1 MPRSLAMDNPA
12 PDNPAPENPATIL
25 AGESE
30 LIFCDDTMPGITRR
44 KVPHGWG
51 YWDVEGNRIKDRDEI
66 ERLNKIALPP
76 AYENAWFSP
85 FANGHILATGTD
97 AKGRKQ
103 YRYHP
108 EFRSHRECEKFDSCG
123 SFGRLLPLVR
133 KRVQSDLRSP
143 RLGRERAIASV
154 IRLLDTG
161 GIRVGNESYAK
172 TNKSF
177 GATTLR
183 KRHARLEG
191 QVLKLRFK
199 AKSGQV
205 REMRITDKSL
215 IRFVRRMQ
223 DLPGQHLFRYVG
235 DDGEA
240 CPVTSS
246 DVNAYLRETMG
257 GPYTA
262 KHFRTWTASA
272 FGFELLASAQGKLPL
287 KQLLA
292 DISERLG
299 NTPAIAR
306 KSYVHPVVLA
316 LAADQAEWRK
326 TLRLPR
332 ATQWLSRYERG
343 LIALLEE
350 SPSAGELL
358 RAA

>member
-1 MPRSLAMDNPA
+1 MDNPA
-12 PDNPAPENPATIL
+12 PATPATII

-44 KVPHGWG
+44 KVRHGWG
-51 YWDVEGNRIKDRDEI
+51 YWDADGNRIEDREEI

-85 FANGHILATGTD
+85 FANGHILATGID

-108 EFRSHRECEKFDSCG
+108 DFRSHRECEKFDTCA
-123 SFGRLLPLVR
+123 SFGRLLPQVR
-133 KRVQSDLRSP
+133 KRVQGDLRSP
-143 RLGRERAIASV
+143 RLSRERAVASV
-154 IRLLDTG
+154 VRLLDTG

-183 KRHARLEG
+183 KRHAKLQG

-199 AKSGQV
+199 AKSGQD

-223 DLPGQHLFRYVG
+223 DLPGQHLFRYI
-235 DDGEA
+235 DADGEA

-246 DVNAYLRETMG
+246 DVNVYLRETMG

-272 FGFELLASAQGKLPL
+272 YAFELLASAQGKLPL

-292 DISERLG
+292 DVSDRLG
-299 NTPAIAR
+299 NTPVIAR
-306 KSYVHPVVLA
+306 KSYIHPVVLA
-316 LAADQAEWRK
+316 LVPDQVGWRQN
-326 TLRLPR
+326 LRLPR

-343 LIALLEE
+343 LIALLEAA
-350 SPSAGELL
+350 PSAGEVLK
-358 RAA
+358 AA